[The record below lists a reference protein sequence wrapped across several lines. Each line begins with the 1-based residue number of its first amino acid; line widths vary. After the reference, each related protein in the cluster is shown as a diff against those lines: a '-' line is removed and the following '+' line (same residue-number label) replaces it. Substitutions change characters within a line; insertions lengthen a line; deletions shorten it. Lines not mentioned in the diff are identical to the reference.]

1 MEVRTGRDRHENGRQ
16 EKMKMIECV
25 PNFSEGRNREVVER
39 IVAAL
44 TAVPGVRLL
53 DYSLDADHHR
63 SVVTFIGSPEAVVA
77 GALAA
82 CSRAVELI
90 DMRKH
95 QGGVHPRIGAVDVV
109 PFIPLA
115 DAEMSEAVAAAHRFG
130 ARFGEQNGIPV
141 YFYGAAALREERREL
156 PDIRRG
162 GYESLSK
169 RLNDPRWQPDAGP
182 ALFNAKSG
190 ATAVGARIP
199 LVAFNVVL
207 NCCDLKLARQ
217 IARCIRQSSGG
228 LPHVKAIGLP
238 LESRQLVQ
246 VSMNLTD
253 YRETSMCR
261 VFDEIKARAEREGID
276 ILESEL
282 IGLVP
287 LAALGGRS
295 PEAFKLSDFTDE
307 RILDTCLCDPVP
319 PQKKPTDRPP
329 EATRISKEQGRGD
342 GGARS

>member
-1 MEVRTGRDRHENGRQ
+1 
-16 EKMKMIECV
+16 MKIIECV
-25 PNFSEGRNREVVER
+25 PNFSEGRNREVVES

-44 TAVPGVRLL
+44 TAVSGIRLL

-63 SVVTFIGSPEAVVA
+63 SVVTFIGSPESVVA

-82 CSRAVELI
+82 CNRAVELI
-90 DMRKH
+90 DMRQH

-109 PFIPLA
+109 PFIPLGE
-115 DAEMSEAVAAAHRFG
+115 AEMKDAVAAAHSFG
-130 ARFGEQNGIPV
+130 AIFGEQNKIPV
-141 YFYGAAALREERREL
+141 YFYGAAALTAERREL
-156 PDIRRG
+156 PAVRRG
-162 GYESLSK
+162 GYESLEE
-169 RLNDPRWQPDAGP
+169 RLKDPSWKPDAGP
-182 ALFNAKSG
+182 AVFNAKSG

-207 NCCDLKLARQ
+207 NCCDLEPARE

-228 LPHVKAIGLP
+228 LPHVKAIGIP
-238 LESRQLVQ
+238 LESRQVVQ

-261 VFDEIKARAEREGID
+261 VFDEIKVRAERLGVE

-287 LAALGGRS
+287 RDALGRRD
-295 PEAFKLSDFTDE
+295 PEYFKLKDFTSS
-307 RILDTCLCDPVP
+307 RILEECLCDPDFP
-319 PQKKPTDRPP
+319 FKKA
-329 EATRISKEQGRGD
+329 E
-342 GGARS
+342 